1 MFGEHMNNEIAIDF
15 NAGRICEAI
24 AKIGYEPHTAI
35 MDIIDNSV
43 TASAKDISVN
53 LILAEGK
60 NLKSRNAVSTYIITD
75 NGNGM
80 DSDGIKNAFSLGSN
94 NSNYA
99 QNSLSKYGLGLKS
112 AGLSLGTSITII
124 SKVDDCIYGPFTFD
138 SNAIKEQNKLFINKR
153 KLDDFLVLIPD
164 FFTESTSGTVVLV
177 QGCESIN
184 QASPKLTTEKLKKRL
199 GVTYFSFLKKDVPL
213 RITLDIKPYGQVG
226 NVIYIQPRDIL
237 FMDSSDFKERYIPDE
252 YDYYSPILA
261 MKDKW
266 VLQDVKGDD
275 LPVIEIKA
283 VVFPQASMAESK
295 SPLPQ
300 SLKDKISTYE
310 ISKENSGFFIYRN
323 GRLIRWGDDLDGI
336 ITKDDF
342 NVRIRMDLETAH
354 DDVLHVDI
362 TKQRLE
368 IDDETRNKLKAIVDK
383 ALVTAKNIRVDCQ
396 DKLKSTKNE
405 EGLGFTATIE
415 NVSED
420 DPDLITGQLNSEIIK
435 RRNDS
440 AIDGENAKQELDIKI
455 DDKAHH
461 SFRKIVYSDK
471 VDYGMV
477 WKAFYDATEGVFVGI
492 NKNHPF
498 YKEFLSRYPEN
509 STERIVSEAL
519 IFSVG
524 LAERNTR
531 DNFVEVDVEIFN
543 RIFKKFHNNVN
554 NWLAEWSGENI
565 NLAE

>member
-1 MFGEHMNNEIAIDF
+1 MKDEIEISF

-43 TASAKDISVN
+43 TANAKDISID
-53 LILAEGK
+53 LILSEGK
-60 NLKSRNAVSTYIITD
+60 NLKSRNAVSTYVITD

-80 DSDGIKNAFSLGSN
+80 DADGIKNAFSLGSN

-99 QNSLSKYGLGLKS
+99 KNSLSKYGLGLKS
-112 AGLSLGTSITII
+112 AGLSLGTKITII
-124 SKVDDCIYGPFTFD
+124 SKIDNNIFGPYTFD
-138 SNAIKEQNKLFINKR
+138 SDAIKTHNKLFINKGEISSYSE
-153 KLDDFLVLIPD
+153 LI
-164 FFTESTSGTVVLV
+164 TELFSQNSSGTVVLV

-199 GVTYFSFLKKDVPL
+199 GVTYFSFLNKKDPL
-213 RITLDIKPYGQVG
+213 KITLNIKPYGQTG
-226 NVIYIQPRDIL
+226 NIVSIQPRDML
-237 FMDSSDFKERYIPDE
+237 FMDSPDFKERYIPDE

-266 VLQDVKGDD
+266 TLQDVKGND

-283 VVFPQASMAESK
+283 VVFPQASMAESR
-295 SPLPQ
+295 SPLTQ
-300 SLKDKISTYE
+300 DLKDKVSTYE
-310 ISKENSGFFIYRN
+310 ITKENSGFYIYRN

-336 ITKDDF
+336 ITKDDY

-368 IDDETRNKLKAIVDK
+368 IDDETRSKLKAIVDK
-383 ALVTAKNIRVDCQ
+383 ALSTAKNIRIDCH

-420 DPDLITGQLNSEIIK
+420 DPDLITGQINSEIIK
-435 RRNDS
+435 RRNNS
-440 AIDGENAKQELDIKI
+440 AKDGENAKQELDIKI
-455 DDKAHH
+455 DDKGHH
-461 SFRKIVYSDK
+461 SFRKIIYSEK

-543 RIFKKFHNNVN
+543 KIFKKFHNNVN

>member
-1 MFGEHMNNEIAIDF
+1 MTSKIEIDF

-43 TASAKDISVN
+43 TAGANDISVN

-60 NLKSRNAVSTYIITD
+60 NLKSRNAVSTYVITD
-75 NGNGM
+75 NGCGM
-80 DSDGIKNAFSLGSN
+80 DTDGIKNAFSLGSN
-94 NSNYA
+94 NNNYTL
-99 QNSLSKYGLGLKS
+99 NSLSKYGLGLKS

-124 SKVDDCIYGPFTFD
+124 SKINNIIYGPFTFD
-138 SNAIKEQNKLFINKR
+138 SDAIKKQNILFINKT
-153 KLDDFLVLIPD
+153 KISDFTSILPNS
-164 FFTESTSGTVVLV
+164 FNNSPSGTVVLV
-177 QGCESIN
+177 QGCGRIN

-199 GVTYFSFLKKDVPL
+199 GVTYFSFLKRDNPL
-213 RITLDIKPYGQVG
+213 KITLNIKPYGQTG
-226 NVIYIQPRDIL
+226 TEIPIQPRDML
-237 FMDSSDFKERYIPDE
+237 FMDSPDFKERYIPDA

-266 VLQDVKGDD
+266 TLQDVNGND

-300 SLKDKISTYE
+300 ELKEKISSYE

-323 GRLIRWGDDLDGI
+323 GRLIRWGDDIDGI
-336 ITKDDF
+336 ITKDDI

-383 ALVTAKNIRVDCQ
+383 ALITAENIRSDCKF
-396 DKLKSTKNE
+396 KLKSTKNE

-435 RRNDS
+435 RRNES
-440 AIDGENAKQELDIKI
+440 AVDGENAKQDLDIKI
-455 DDKAHH
+455 NDSSTH
-461 SFRKIVYSDK
+461 SFRKIVYSEK

-477 WKAFYDATEGVFVGI
+477 WKAFYDATEGVFVGV

-498 YKEFLSRYPEN
+498 YKEFLSKFPEN

-543 RIFKKFHNNVN
+543 KIFKKFHNNIN

>member
-1 MFGEHMNNEIAIDF
+1 MENEISIDF
-15 NAGRICEAI
+15 NAGRICDAI
-24 AKIGYEPHTAI
+24 SKIGYEPHTAI

-43 TASAKDISVN
+43 TANSRNICVN
-53 LILAEGK
+53 LILSEGK
-60 NLKSRNAVSTYIITD
+60 NLKSRNAVSTYVISD
-75 NGNGM
+75 NGIGM
-80 DSDGIKNAFSLGSN
+80 DDQGIKNAFSLGSN
-94 NSNYA
+94 NDNYA
-99 QNSLSKYGLGLKS
+99 KNSLSKYGLGLKS

-124 SKVDDCIYGPFTFD
+124 SKVDGVIYGPYTFD
-138 SNAIKEQNKLFINKR
+138 SNAIKEQNKLFINKGE
-153 KLDDFLVLIPD
+153 LESFSDLVPKELSN
-164 FFTESTSGTVVLV
+164 TSSGTVVLV

-199 GVTYFSFLKKDVPL
+199 GVTYFSFLKKNEPL
-213 RITLDIKPYGQVG
+213 QINLNVKPYGQEG
-226 NVIYIQPRDIL
+226 STISITPRDIL
-237 FMDSSDFKERYIPDE
+237 FTDSEDFKERYIPDD
-252 YDYYSPILA
+252 YDYFSPVLA

-266 VLQDVKGDD
+266 ILQDVKGND

-300 SLKDKISTYE
+300 DLKDKISAYE
-310 ISKENSGFFIYRN
+310 ITKENSGFYIYRN

-415 NVSED
+415 NVPED
-420 DPDLITGQLNSEIIK
+420 DPDLITGQINSEIIK
-435 RRNDS
+435 RRKDS
-440 AIDGENAKQELDIKI
+440 AIDGESAKEKLEIKK
-455 DDKAHH
+455 DDTAHH
-461 SFRKIVYSDK
+461 SFRKIIYSDK

-498 YKEFLSRYPEN
+498 YKEFLGRYKEN

-531 DNFVEVDVEIFN
+531 DNFIDVDVEMFN

>member
-1 MFGEHMNNEIAIDF
+1 MTNKIEIDF

-43 TASAKDISVN
+43 TAGAKNISVN
-53 LILAEGK
+53 LILSEGK
-60 NLKSRNAVSTYIITD
+60 NLKSRNAVSTYVITD
-75 NGNGM
+75 NGIGM
-80 DSDGIKNAFSLGSN
+80 DADGIKNAFSLGSN

-99 QNSLSKYGLGLKS
+99 LNSLSKYGLGLKS

-124 SKVDDCIYGPFTFD
+124 SKVDNTIYGPYKFD
-138 SNAIKEQNKLFINKR
+138 SDAIKEQNKLFINKVQLSEF
-153 KLDDFLVLIPD
+153 KDLIPEK
-164 FFTESTSGTVVLV
+164 FNSSQSGTVVLI
-177 QGCESIN
+177 QGCEKIN

-199 GVTYFSFLKKDVPL
+199 GVTYFSFLNKKNPL
-213 RITLDIKPYGQVG
+213 EIKLNIKPFGQSG
-226 NVIYIQPRDIL
+226 TEILIAPRDML
-237 FMDSSDFKERYIPDE
+237 FMDSPDFKERYLPDA

-266 VLQDVKGDD
+266 ILQDVNGND

-300 SLKDKISTYE
+300 ELKDKISAYE

-323 GRLIRWGDDLDGI
+323 GRLIRWGDDIDGI
-336 ITKDDF
+336 ISKDDF

-368 IDDETRNKLKAIVDK
+368 IDDETRNKLKGIVDK

-420 DPDLITGQLNSEIIK
+420 DPDLITGQLNAEIIK
-435 RRNDS
+435 RRNKS
-440 AIDGENAKQELDIKI
+440 AIDGETAKKELDLKV
-455 DDKAHH
+455 DEEVHH
-461 SFRKIVYSDK
+461 SFRKIIYSDK

-531 DNFVEVDVEIFN
+531 DNFVEVDVEVFN
-543 RIFKKFHNNVN
+543 KIFKKFHNNIN